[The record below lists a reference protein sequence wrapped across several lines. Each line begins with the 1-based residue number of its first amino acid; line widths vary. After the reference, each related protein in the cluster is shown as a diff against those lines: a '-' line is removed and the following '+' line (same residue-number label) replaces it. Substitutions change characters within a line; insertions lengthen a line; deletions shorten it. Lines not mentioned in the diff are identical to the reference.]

1 MKYFI
6 ITGASK
12 GLGEGIALE
21 LIDENHHLICISRS
35 ESQKVKQQTQENG
48 CGYTFI
54 AFDLGYSHE
63 IPQLAARIF
72 EQIPA
77 DTAQGVYLVNN
88 AGVVEPVGRAEL
100 CNPEEV
106 EHHLHLNL
114 LTPMLLTSAFLQH
127 TLKWPV
133 QKRILNISS
142 GAAVNAYWGWSSYC
156 TGKAGLDMFT
166 KCVALEQNDSEQ
178 PTELMAVAPGILD
191 TDMQEVLRNTTEDQ
205 FIMRSRFV
213 ELKQN
218 NLLIEPQVAG
228 QKMAKLLLSD
238 EFQNG
243 KIIDLR
249 NSY

>member
-1 MKYFI
+1 MRYFI
-6 ITGASK
+6 ITGASR

-21 LIDENHHLICISRS
+21 LIEENHHLICISRT
-35 ESQKVKQQTQENG
+35 ESQKVKQQTREKG
-48 CGYTFI
+48 CGYSFI
-54 AFDLGYSHE
+54 AFDLGFSHE

-77 DTAQGVYLVNN
+77 DEAVGVYLVNN
-88 AGVVEPVGRAEL
+88 AGVVQPVGRAEL

-114 LTPMLLTSAFLQH
+114 LTPMLLISAFIHH

-133 QKRILNISS
+133 QKRILSISS
-142 GAAVNAYWGWSSYC
+142 GAAVNAYWGWSCYC
-156 TGKAGLDMFT
+156 TGKAGMDMFT
-166 KCVALEQNDSEQ
+166 KCVALEQNDSEY
-178 PTELMAVAPGILD
+178 PVELMAVAPGIID
-191 TDMQEVLRNTTEDQ
+191 TNMQEVLRNTTDDQ
-205 FIMRSRFV
+205 FIMRSKFV

-238 EFQNG
+238 AFQNG
-243 KIIDLR
+243 KRIDLR
-249 NSY
+249 DSY